1 MAWCPK
7 CKAQYVD
14 GITMCADCKI
24 ELVDSPSIQYVE
36 KNQRSESLEESYEE
50 ESTQENVEEECTLKD
65 KSRKKSPSS
74 AYMSSAQRVEDN
86 RSSAYILLL
95 VGGLG
100 LLAVIL
106 MIAGVIPFMAHSSTR
121 YLTYGVM
128 GGLFVIFIVMGI
140 VSWRNAKKYASKAA
154 FEEELTSE
162 MRKWCLANLTK
173 EKIAQMLPPEERNQP
188 EELIYFSRMQII
200 RACVS
205 AQYMNLDLAFLE
217 RFVEDIYAEIF
228 ES

>member
-14 GITMCADCKI
+14 GITICADCKV

-36 KNQRSESLEESYEE
+36 KKEVPEPEVFKENIEE
-50 ESTQENVEEECTLKD
+50 EEQHLTA
-65 KSRKKSPSS
+65 KSKKKSSSS

-86 RSSAYILLL
+86 RSSAYTLLI

-100 LLAVIL
+100 MIAVIL
-106 MIAGVIPFMAHSSTR
+106 MVTGVIPFMAHSSTR
-121 YLTYGVM
+121 YLTYSVM
-128 GGLFVIFIVMGI
+128 GGLFLIFIIMGI
-140 VSWRNAKKYASKAA
+140 VSWRNAKKYASRAA
-154 FEEELTSE
+154 FEDELTAE

-173 EKIAQMLPPEERNQP
+173 EKITQMLPAEERTQP
-188 EELIYFSRMQII
+188 EELIYFSRMQVI
-200 RACVS
+200 RACIS
-205 AQYMNLDLAFLE
+205 AQYMNLDFAFLE